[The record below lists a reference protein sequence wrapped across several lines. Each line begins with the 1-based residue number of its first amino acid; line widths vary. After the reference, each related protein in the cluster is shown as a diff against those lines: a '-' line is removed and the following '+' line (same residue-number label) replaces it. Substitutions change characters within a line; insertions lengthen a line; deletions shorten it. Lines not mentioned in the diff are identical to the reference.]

1 MDSSQGE
8 SQAGRKPDAAQIRVL
23 IVEDHAVVAQALSA
37 MLEADAGIKV
47 VGRFGSVAGA
57 IEGARRAAPDVVLLD
72 YRLPDGTGA
81 EATAAIRRQ
90 VDPPAILLLSAENT
104 EEARR
109 RCFESGACDFLLK
122 SADVAEIPRA
132 IRQAAF
138 GKVPLPRLVP
148 ALR

>member
-1 MDSSQGE
+1 VEAKAAMKVI
-8 SQAGRKPDAAQIRVL
+8 GRVG
-23 IVEDHAVVAQALSA
+23 VV
-37 MLEADAGIKV
+37 V
-47 VGRFGSVAGA
+47 VS
-57 IEGARRAAPDVVLLD
+57 IEGARRASSEVDVLD
-72 YRLPDGTGA
+72 YRVSDGTCA
-81 EATAAIRRQ
+81 EAAAAIRRQ

-138 GKVPLPRLVP
+138 GKVPSPRLVP